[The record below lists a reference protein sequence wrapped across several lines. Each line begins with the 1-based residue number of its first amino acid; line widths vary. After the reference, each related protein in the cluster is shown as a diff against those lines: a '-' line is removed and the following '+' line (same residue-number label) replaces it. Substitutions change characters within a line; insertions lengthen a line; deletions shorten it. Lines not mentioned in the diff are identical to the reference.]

1 MKTLNNRP
9 WLQNNL
15 WLFPPRAY
23 PWQFPKRYRKLCN
36 ICHFIQ
42 TKFNSRA
49 FSWNWFWQGDSVYP
63 IQFEAPDCNGLNY
76 IFFSCKVMA
85 IVRNL

>member
-1 MKTLNNRP
+1 MGN
-9 WLQNNL
+9 
-15 WLFPPRAY
+15 
-23 PWQFPKRYRKLCN
+23 KLCN

-63 IQFEAPDCNGLNY
+63 IRFEAPDCNGLNY
-76 IFFSCKVMA
+76 IFSCKVMA
-85 IVRNL
+85 IVRNLQASAFTNQLLFHSLSKHRVCLLK